1 LGLAKPFQKAF
12 WGTTLLAVLLAIL
25 SPMTPYLI
33 NITVDRHIATSN
45 VAGLKFMVGLMF
57 GVLILNTICRYFFIF
72 SSNWLGQS
80 IIRDLRTR
88 VFKHIVSLRLRFF
101 DQTPIG
107 QVTTRTI
114 NDVEA
119 INDVFAAGVIN
130 IIADL
135 LTITIVLSFMLYSNW
150 QLTLVSLAT
159 FPFFVYAT
167 YVFKEGIKKSYQMVR
182 EQVSKMNTFLQERI
196 TGMSII
202 QIFSVEDR
210 EMERFSQINQ
220 EHRKANIKAIWY
232 YSIFFPVIEIILAS
246 ALGLM
251 VWFGANLVISEQ
263 TSIGTLIAFI
273 LYINML
279 FRPLRMLADRFNTLQ
294 MGLVAADRV
303 FKLLETHEIIP
314 NEGTIVAEKVA
325 GDIQFDKVW
334 FAYNEVDM
342 VIKDVSFDIKAGETM
357 AIVGATGAG
366 KSSVINILNRFYE
379 IQKGSIKVD
388 GIDIREYTLDSL
400 RNHIGLVLQDV
411 FLFSGSVMENITLR
425 NSGIDEHAV
434 IEAAKIVG
442 AHDFIMNLPGQ
453 YDYNVMERGAT
464 LSLGQRQ
471 LISFI
476 RTLVFDP
483 AILILDEAT
492 SSIDTET
499 EQLVQNAIELLVKGR
514 TSIVIA
520 HRLSTIQNADKIMV
534 LDKGV
539 VKEIGTHSELIELEG
554 YYRRL
559 HDMQFVGEQLTIE

>member
-366 KSSVINILNRFYE
+366 KSSVINILNRFYK

>member
-1 LGLAKPFQKAF
+1 MGLAKPFQKAF

-366 KSSVINILNRFYE
+366 KSSVINILNRFYK